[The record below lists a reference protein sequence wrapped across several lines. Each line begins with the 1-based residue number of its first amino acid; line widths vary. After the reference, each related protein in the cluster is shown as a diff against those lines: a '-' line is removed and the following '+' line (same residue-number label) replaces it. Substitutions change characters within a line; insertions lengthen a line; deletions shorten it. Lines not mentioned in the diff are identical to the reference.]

1 MKKIEKVHALGG
13 TISVPGDKS
22 ISHRSVMLGAIAEGD
37 TYVRGF
43 LKSADCMATIGCFR
57 KMGIRIEE
65 RHGEARRYFGDA
77 GEDESVLIIHG
88 NGLRGLRDPGGT
100 LDAMNSGTTV
110 RLLSGIL
117 AGQNFV
123 SRITGDDSL
132 RRRPMGRIIRPLG
145 LMGVMCATEG
155 NSERLPMTIFGGKP
169 HAVRYT
175 SPIASAQVKSCVLLA
190 GLYAQDPTFYTE
202 PALSRN
208 HTELMLGSFGANLKV
223 KKKSDGGA
231 ATSILYPGTMLRGQ
245 KISVP
250 GDISS
255 AAYFLAAGL
264 IVRDSEI
271 TLTHVGINETR
282 DGILRVIRS
291 MGGNLTVDN
300 IRMEG
305 GETVAD
311 LIVRSSSLRGTT
323 ISGSMIP
330 TLIDEIPVIAV
341 MAACAHGTTVI
352 RDAAELKVKES
363 NRLHEICRDLRLM
376 GVRVDETEDGMVIY
390 GGGRL
395 RGARI
400 DPRGDHRLAMAFS
413 IAGLV
418 SDGSVEITDESCV
431 EISYPGF
438 YDDLY
443 RLE

>member
-1 MKKIEKVHALGG
+1 M
-13 TISVPGDKS
+13 
-22 ISHRSVMLGAIAEGD
+22 
-37 TYVRGF
+37 
-43 LKSADCMATIGCFR
+43 
-57 KMGIRIEE
+57 
-65 RHGEARRYFGDA
+65 
-77 GEDESVLIIHG
+77 
-88 NGLRGLRDPGGT
+88 
-100 LDAMNSGTTV
+100 
-110 RLLSGIL
+110 
-117 AGQNFV
+117 
-123 SRITGDDSL
+123 
-132 RRRPMGRIIRPLG
+132 
-145 LMGVMCATEG
+145 
-155 NSERLPMTIFGGKP
+155 
-169 HAVRYT
+169 
-175 SPIASAQVKSCVLLA
+175 
-190 GLYAQDPTFYTE
+190 
-202 PALSRN
+202 
-208 HTELMLGSFGANLKV
+208 

-231 ATSILYPGTMLRGQ
+231 VTSILYPGTMLRGQ
-245 KISVP
+245 RISVP

-264 IVRDSEI
+264 IVRDSKI

-311 LIVRSSSLRGTT
+311 LTVRTSALRGTT

-341 MAACAHGTTVI
+341 MAACANGTTVI

-363 NRLHEICRDLRLM
+363 NRLHEVCRDLRLM

-395 RGARI
+395 RGTRI

-431 EISYPGF
+431 GISYPGF